1 VRQELAVLP
10 GGLKDSRARQAQDL
24 RESSSPPQH
33 HYLTVAM
40 HLTSLRGQA

>member
-24 RESSSPPQH
+24 RDSSPPQH
-33 HYLTVAM
+33 HHLTVAM